1 MIKKEE
7 IRLTTLSTGAGWACK
22 IGPGDLS
29 EILGNLKQ
37 YQDDSV
43 VLGYESSDDS
53 AAFRLSNGNTLI
65 QTVDFFTPIVDDPYD
80 FGQIAAANSLSDIYA
95 MGGTPLFA
103 LNIVA
108 FPIDELP
115 KITLNKILQGGI
127 DKAKEAGISIIG
139 GHSIKDKEPKYGL
152 VITGEIDESRIWKN
166 SQAQP
171 NDLILMT
178 KKLGTG
184 IIATAIKKGN
194 VDTRSIS
201 DAIQSMKTLNKDT
214 ANQLK
219 DFKVNAVTDI
229 SGFGLL
235 GHLKELCDA
244 SKVSAEINF
253 STLKFFPKVFE
264 LANSNNIP
272 GGSHRNFQYLKKYT
286 EFSPDINEVD
296 KLLVSDA
303 QTSGGL
309 LISMA
314 PDEAHRFIENSNVEI
329 SIIGKIKRRK
339 KRLIQLLR

>member
-1 MIKKEE
+1 M
-7 IRLTTLSTGAGWACK
+7 GF
-22 IGPGDLS
+22 
-29 EILGNLKQ
+29 
-37 YQDDSV
+37 
-43 VLGYESSDDS
+43 ESSDDS
-53 AAFRLSNGNTLI
+53 AAFRLKNGNTLI

-108 FPIDELP
+108 FPINELP

-152 VITGEIDESRIWKN
+152 VVTGQIDENKIWKN
-166 SQAQP
+166 SNAQP
-171 NDLILMT
+171 GDLILMS

-194 VDTRSIS
+194 AGTTSIS
-201 DAIQSMKTLNKDT
+201 EAVQSMKTLNKET

-219 DFKVNAVTDI
+219 DFKVNSVTDI

-235 GHLKELCDA
+235 GHLKEMCEA
-244 SKVSAEINF
+244 SNVSAEINF
-253 STLKFFPKVFE
+253 STLKFFSGVFD
-264 LANSNNIP
+264 LANTDNIP
-272 GGSHRNFQYLKKYT
+272 GGSHRNFEYLQKYT
-286 EFSPDINEVD
+286 EYAPDIIKRD
-296 KLLVSDA
+296 QLLVSDA

-309 LISMA
+309 LVSMP
-314 PDEAHRFIENSNVEI
+314 PDEAHRFIKYSNIEV
-329 SIIGKIKRRK
+329 SIIGKIKTQK
-339 KRLIQLLR
+339 NTLIRLLK

>member
-1 MIKKEE
+1 MKKKE
-7 IRLTTLSTGAGWACK
+7 IRLTTLSTGSGWACK

-37 YQDDSV
+37 SKDDSV
-43 VLGYESSDDS
+43 LLGFESSDDS
-53 AAFRLSNGNTLI
+53 AAFRLKNKNTLI

-95 MGGTPLFA
+95 MGGKPLFA

-152 VITGEIDESRIWKN
+152 VVTGQIDENKMWKN

-171 NDLILMT
+171 GDLVLMT

-184 IIATAIKKGN
+184 IVATAIKKGN
-194 VDTRSIS
+194 AETIS
-201 DAIQSMKTLNKDT
+201 VKEAVKSMKTLNKDI
-214 ANQLK
+214 ADQLK
-219 DFKVNAVTDI
+219 EFKVNAVTDI

-235 GHLKELCDA
+235 GHLKEMCDA
-244 SKVSAEINF
+244 SKVSAKINF
-253 STLKFFPKVFE
+253 SNLKFISGVFD
-264 LANSNNIP
+264 LANSGNIP
-272 GGSHRNFQYLKKYT
+272 GGSRRNFEYLKQHT
-286 EFSPDINEVD
+286 EFAPDLSIID
-296 KLLVSDA
+296 QLLVSDA

-309 LISMA
+309 LISMS
-314 PDEAHRFIENSNVEI
+314 PNEAHRFMKYSDLQV
-329 SIIGKIKRRK
+329 SIIGKIRPQKNS
-339 KRLIQLLR
+339 LIQLLR